1 MEIAIPIVALGSLYL
16 ASKQSKKG
24 DSENFDNMNT
34 SKQILPNTN
43 LPNKNYPDEY
53 PVVNFETDQTSYLSA
68 NNKYD
73 IPVAFTDKYF
83 QPEQNKMV
91 TPNKPVSGA
100 INATGGLPAAGSTQD
115 SSTYYSLTGDKV
127 DASYFQHNNMVPYFG
142 GNVRSQVYNV
152 NSNES
157 VLDNMQGG
165 GSQSFRKTE
174 QSPLFMPQDS
184 AQFPYGM
191 PSTSDFI
198 QSRMNVGMKM
208 SNVKPFVEERVAP
221 GLGEG
226 SAGFNSGMMARDQ
239 WMPKTA
245 DELRT
250 ANKPKSSGLTML
262 GHEGPAYS
270 NVQNIGILGKMEKN
284 RPETAFEHTPE
295 RYLTTTGAFK
305 AQTLHSIPIDRH
317 VQRETATMSYTGI
330 AGAHNPSS
338 YVDGEYM
345 PSKHMDL
352 GELPLGVASATGRS
366 GAYDVDYGIQGKQAY
381 PNNRSVARNDD
392 YFGAIGGAFGAVVS
406 PLMDMLRPSRRENT
420 IGSLRPYQNP
430 KSEVANSYL
439 FDPSNRMPT
448 TIRETTEQSKGHLF
462 VNSGQKGDAY
472 MVTGH
477 QVADTNRHTVG
488 AYNYSGIASA
498 GEGHRQVRPYDAEY
512 NQRNNDIKSSTIQGR
527 MVPGNMSLLNSD
539 INMREKTMDQFLQN
553 QRSTA
558 PMMPYKSPDL
568 SSMGKLQGTSNQL
581 YSGIQMDRNTPDIMN
596 ALKSNPYTLS
606 VTDAFAR

>member
-1 MEIAIPIVALGSLYL
+1 
-16 ASKQSKKG
+16 
-24 DSENFDNMNT
+24 
-34 SKQILPNTN
+34 
-43 LPNKNYPDEY
+43 
-53 PVVNFETDQTSYLSA
+53 
-68 NNKYD
+68 
-73 IPVAFTDKYF
+73 
-83 QPEQNKMV
+83 
-91 TPNKPVSGA
+91 
-100 INATGGLPAAGSTQD
+100 
-115 SSTYYSLTGDKV
+115 
-127 DASYFQHNNMVPYFG
+127 
-142 GNVRSQVYNV
+142 
-152 NSNES
+152 
-157 VLDNMQGG
+157 
-165 GSQSFRKTE
+165 
-174 QSPLFMPQDS
+174 
-184 AQFPYGM
+184 
-191 PSTSDFI
+191 
-198 QSRMNVGMKM
+198 
-208 SNVKPFVEERVAP
+208 
-221 GLGEG
+221 
-226 SAGFNSGMMARDQ
+226 
-239 WMPKTA
+239 
-245 DELRT
+245 
-250 ANKPKSSGLTML
+250 
-262 GHEGPAYS
+262 
-270 NVQNIGILGKMEKN
+270 
-284 RPETAFEHTPE
+284 
-295 RYLTTTGAFK
+295 
-305 AQTLHSIPIDRH
+305 
-317 VQRETATMSYTGI
+317 MSYTGI

-381 PNNRSVARNDD
+381 PNNRSVSQPDD

-406 PLMDMLRPSRRENT
+406 PLMDMLRPSRRENM

-462 VNSGQKGDAY
+462 VNSGQNGDAY

-527 MVPGNMSLLNSD
+527 MVPGNMSLMNGE

-558 PMMPYKSPDL
+558 PMMPYKSPDV

-606 VTDAFAR
+606 VTDAFAK